1 NQFLQRYALVNQKAS
16 SAQTYVCCQGDVV
29 VGFYSLAVGSVDP
42 EAAPSRVMK
51 GLARHPVPV
60 MILAR
65 LAVDKEHQRK
75 GLGQALL
82 KDALLRTAQAAD
94 IAGIRC
100 LLGHAKDDAARQWYE
115 SWEFEPSPTGPYQLF
130 LVLRDRK
137 GMLRCGGVSA
147 SEPASLPLLIPQRW
161 RINRQI
167 EQRNVVRQ
175 CVVQDGR
182 HDVGCQRGQVDH
194 AADVTVV
201 DPLPRRDLLQG
212 VRLS

>member
-1 NQFLQRYALVNQKAS
+1 MSIGYAPVRKLASTDQTDVFDCGQAALNQFLQRYAFVNQKAN

-65 LAVDKEHQRK
+65 LAVDKEHQHK

-94 IAGIRC
+94 IVGIRC
-100 LLGHAKDDAARQWYE
+100 LLVHAKDDRAQRWYE
-115 SWEFEPSPTGPYQLF
+115 SWEFEPSPSDPYHLF
-130 LVLRDRK
+130 MMMKDLK
-137 GMLRCGGVSA
+137 
-147 SEPASLPLLIPQRW
+147 SLL
-161 RINRQI
+161 
-167 EQRNVVRQ
+167 
-175 CVVQDGR
+175 
-182 HDVGCQRGQVDH
+182 
-194 AADVTVV
+194 T
-201 DPLPRRDLLQG
+201 
-212 VRLS
+212 